1 MLNEHLVGDDT
12 GDQEVAMFL
21 CAAKEMEVSDMK
33 QIEGPGRITDA
44 DHCNDLLIAAFVTVG
59 NLSSV

>member
-1 MLNEHLVGDDT
+1 MLNEHFIGDDT

-21 CAAKEMEVSDMK
+21 CAAEKIEVADMK

-44 DHCNDLLIAAFVTVG
+44 DHCNDLLIAALITVG
-59 NLSSV
+59 NLSRV

>member
-1 MLNEHLVGDDT
+1 MLDEHLVGDDA

-21 CAAKEMEVSDMK
+21 CAAEKIEVADVK
-33 QIEGPGRITDA
+33 QIEGPWRITDA

-59 NLSSV
+59 TLSSV